1 MKGCYNQTYMK
12 SIKVTAKLFRSPLGN
27 SCWVRATSPR
37 FSDAIGIGGGVH
49 YAINDFI
56 ECFNEMKFLDKDG
69 KEMHIDH
76 SDIILKRP
84 FQVEYITYMPFR
96 THEDY
101 LRFMNPCLDGIFEEG
116 LTLRTPE
123 QRVEGMPILVQGFTD
138 ERYRK
143 IDMSREACLR
153 RIKEGYY

>member
-1 MKGCYNQTYMK
+1 MK
-12 SIKVTAKLFRSPLGN
+12 SIKVNAKLFQSPLGN

-37 FSDAIGIGGGVH
+37 FSDAIGIGVGVH
-49 YAINDFI
+49 YAINDFV

-69 KEMHIDH
+69 KEIHIDH
-76 SDIILKRP
+76 SDIHLKRP
-84 FQVEYITYMPFR
+84 FQVEYIIRMPFR
-96 THEDY
+96 THEGY
-101 LRFMNPCLDGIFEEG
+101 LRFKNHCLDGIFKEG

-123 QRVEGMPILVQGFTD
+123 QKEEGMPILVQSFSD
-138 ERYRK
+138 KRYKK